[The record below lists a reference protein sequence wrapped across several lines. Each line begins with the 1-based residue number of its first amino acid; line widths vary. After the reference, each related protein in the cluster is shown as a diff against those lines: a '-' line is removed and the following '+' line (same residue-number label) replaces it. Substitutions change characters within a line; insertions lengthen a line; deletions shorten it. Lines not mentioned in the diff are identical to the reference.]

1 MKSALLYKGIGS
13 DPNFDKVN
21 LCKWFEVL
29 ITNCS
34 AFVDECLGDIAIKEV
49 VWSSLLMDVLKKMK
63 NKMENIERILKNP
76 DYFERFSYKNCPQ
89 FGGVIVSSG
98 SDTFPSTLLIASVL
112 SFQYR

>member
-1 MKSALLYKGIGS
+1 METTSLYKGIGS
-13 DPNFDKVN
+13 SLHTDKVN

-34 AFVDECLGDIAIKEV
+34 GFVDECLGDIAIKEV

-76 DYFERFSYKNCPQ
+76 DYFEGFSYKNCPQ

-98 SDTFPSTLLIASVL
+98 SDTFPSTLLIASIL